1 MKLSTRLITV
11 VAWVSPGMDMADSNF
26 TVETAAVEVA
36 R

>member
-1 MKLSTRLITV
+1 MELSTRKITI
-11 VAWVSPGMDMADSNF
+11 VAWVSPGMDMADSGV